1 VLEYVAKCVTEIQ
14 SSALTQ
20 HSSAISEK
28 KLQPKLTVLSQ
39 NVDSDMVMFHAHVRQ
54 WRRRLLGGHADVDRV
69 PVSGLPAT
77 TKTKETNVIFFSDH
91 ATQCLPFNNCSDG

>member
-1 VLEYVAKCVTEIQ
+1 MLEYVAKCVTEIQ
-14 SSALTQ
+14 ISALTQ

-28 KLQPKLTVLSQ
+28 KKLQPKTYSLSK

-69 PVSGLPAT
+69 PVSGVPAT
-77 TKTKETNVIFFSDH
+77 TKTKETNVIFFKSRY
-91 ATQCLPFNNCSDG
+91 TVVTV